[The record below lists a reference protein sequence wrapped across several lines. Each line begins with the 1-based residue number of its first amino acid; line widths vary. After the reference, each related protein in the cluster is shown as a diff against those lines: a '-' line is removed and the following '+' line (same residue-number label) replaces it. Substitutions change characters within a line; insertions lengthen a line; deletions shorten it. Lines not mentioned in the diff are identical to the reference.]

1 MGTVMLSAL
10 PPAAGARTDAPSAAA
25 SVSARVFDVRA
36 RSDLADVSSDWP
48 IGGVPEKSRAR
59 YHVFQTTTFLDIWMK
74 TFGAARTVSVYLI
87 EVRDI
92 SGEPVLYVPLAIT
105 RQRGARILTFVD
117 SEMADYNAPVLFP
130 VDWTWTAALAD
141 QMLKSIIA
149 ALPKFDLLS
158 FDKMPAEVHGLVNP
172 FALIAD
178 GADCVS
184 CHAVN
189 LQRPLAEIEAG
200 QPQRKTIVRKMRRL
214 YELAPTRNVIA
225 ETEAERS
232 AILDKFIAQKQ
243 RRFEE
248 TRVPGFDTMP
258 AKEAFFRLGTEAFAK
273 AGMLHFTG
281 LHVGDEIVATFWGL
295 TEGTYY
301 YGLMMSFEGDGWEK
315 HSVGRISYLKTQEWA
330 HAHGFTTLDLG
341 IGDETWK
348 VEHCDIDVPLS
359 RKEMVNSPWG
369 RIFVIRQ
376 RLWQRLQALPLWQ
389 KLRPYKW
396 TILRALRGGFAEHPV
411 GRRIKQRKG

>member
-1 MGTVMLSAL
+1 MATVMLSAL
-10 PPAAGARTDAPSAAA
+10 PHAKGTPADDPGVAA
-25 SVSARVFDVRA
+25 SVPTSVFDVHV
-36 RSDLADVSSDWP
+36 RSHLADVSADWP
-48 IGGVPEKSRAR
+48 VGGTPEKYRAR

-74 TFGAARTVSVYLI
+74 TFGTDRNVRVFLV
-87 EVRDI
+87 EVRDT
-92 SGEPVLYVPLAIT
+92 SGEPVLYVPLVIT

-117 SEMADYNAPVLFP
+117 NEMADYNAPVLFP
-130 VDWTWTAALAD
+130 VGWTWTPALAD

-149 ALPKFDLLS
+149 ALPTFDLLS
-158 FDKMPAEVHGLVNP
+158 FDKMPADVHGLTNP

-178 GADCVS
+178 GTDCAS

-189 LQRPLAEIEAG
+189 LQRPLAEIEAA

-214 YELAPTRNVIA
+214 EELAPTRNVIA

-232 AILDKFIAQKQ
+232 AILDRFIAQKQ

-248 TRVPGFDTMP
+248 TRVPGFDSMP

-273 AGMLHFTG
+273 ARMLHFSG

-295 TEGTYY
+295 TEGSYY
-301 YGLMMSFEGDGWEK
+301 YGLMMSFEGDRWEK
-315 HSVGRISYLKTQEWA
+315 HSVGRISYLKSQEWA
-330 HAHGFTTLDLG
+330 HRNGFTTLDLG

-348 VEHCDIDVPLS
+348 VEHCDITIPLS
-359 RKEMVNSPWG
+359 RKEMVLSPRG
-369 RIFVIRQ
+369 RVFVLRRQ
-376 RLWQRLQALPLWQ
+376 IWQRLQALPLWQ

-396 TILRALRGGFAEHPV
+396 TILRALRSGLAENPV
-411 GRRIKQRKG
+411 GRWIRQRKG